1 MRRLTVLEN
10 LKRPG
15 SGHSQKAEVSET
27 VFILIYDHVSHWI
40 NSDAPYLYCEKQ
52 SFIWE
57 REGHSIIHV
66 ISLNIVKYQ
75 TNPK

>member
-1 MRRLTVLEN
+1 MLEN

-15 SGHSQKAEVSET
+15 SGHSKKTEVSGT
-27 VFILIYDHVSHWI
+27 VLFLIYDHVSHWI
-40 NSDAPYLYCEKQ
+40 NSDVPYLLCEKQ

-57 REGHSIIHV
+57 REGHNITHV
-66 ISLNIVKYQ
+66 ICLNIMKYQ

>member
-1 MRRLTVLEN
+1 MRLLTVLEN

-27 VFILIYDHVSHWI
+27 VFILIYDHVSRWI
-40 NSDAPYLYCEKQ
+40 NSDVPYLYCEKQ

-66 ISLNIVKYQ
+66 ICLNIVKYQ